1 MLPYLI
7 AGTIGYVVAK
17 LFEEDEAPKY
27 ANGGDVNNK
36 TLMKNDFLNEQT
48 KLQRNSKY
56 AILLDAT
63 WNNYTDEMRDVLD
76 NLKDELIKKLGYN
89 PLYNYAPFTNKDSQI
104 LMFDDDSNLLG
115 LLIFTIEPQKTYVPR
130 FSPSYI
136 KPEKVFENNENVFYI
151 EYIFSFGK
159 GKGQKMMNQIKKYA
173 NKYNVAIGL
182 EGSVVEKSDG
192 KYMASAK
199 HLERFYD
206 KQGFVNTEYNYFLYN
221 PNSKLN
227 NGGSVLLA
235 PNGKPSNLT
244 PEQYKLV
251 RTDAFKNWFGDWEN
265 DSANASK
272 VVDENGEPLVCYH
285 GNSNINFNVFVNG
298 ELSIRGK
305 NAKGWYFT
313 RYKNIAK
320 NFSGTNGFVKEVFL
334 KIMNFKIAKSYIEI
348 GTINKEYVKNAV
360 DSGYDGA
367 YFMPDKKSLEIGW
380 LKLYN
385 EEFVAFEPNQIKLAD
400 GSNTKFDSKNNDIR
414 FDEGGKLADNIF
426 DYFKEKGFAPL
437 GNQFWGK
444 SNCTIKI
451 DFSNVLY
458 LDKDNRVWSSP
469 IEYNDYKKA
478 FTILEFH
485 CKYKKKGI
493 GTAVLKEIIQGA
505 DLFGYTIFIE
515 PTSMKKYRVETDI
528 NTNDLKEWYSKYD
541 FKPLNDNYSDYVWL
555 RNPKNPDIQYA
566 GGGKVKSEY
575 IKRVKE
581 AIEYVENSAKA
592 RMIIDFEDEEGS
604 KQAFNEG
611 KDYERIFPI
620 KSKPNSFVVKRI
632 RDGVQEKYDAYGI
645 WNEKTKSYDYQYP
658 KNTKYGDKSKE
669 FDTLQIAT
677 YDDKGKIVGTI
688 KIATTENKQEDVK
701 KGAFK
706 IAVRQDYQNKGIA
719 SKLIEKAESEGID
732 FLEALKNNK
741 FTSKGRGYFISWL
754 NKKLN

>member
-7 AGTIGYVVAK
+7 AGAIGYVVAK

-56 AILLDAT
+56 AILLDAKYS
-63 WNNYTDEMRDVLD
+63 NYTDEMRDVLD
-76 NLKDELIKKLGYN
+76 NLQDELIKKLGYN
-89 PLYNYAPFTNKDSQI
+89 PLNYYDVFSRDEQI

-115 LLIFTIEPQKTYVPR
+115 LLIFTIDNQYTIVPR

-136 KPEKVFENNENVFYI
+136 KPEKIFENNENVFYI

-182 EGSVVEKSDG
+182 EGSVIEKSDG

-235 PNGKPSNLT
+235 PNGKPSNLS

-251 RTDAFKNWFGDWEN
+251 RTPAFKNWFGDWEN

-348 GTINKEYVKNAV
+348 GTINNIQLIKFGKDV
-360 DSGYDGA
+360 S
-367 YFMPDKKSLEIGW
+367 
-380 LKLYN
+380 
-385 EEFVAFEPNQIKLAD
+385 KLAYQ
-400 GSNTKFDSKNNDIR
+400 SPPPLYFTK
-414 FDEGGKLADNIF
+414 
-426 DYFKEKGFAPL
+426 
-437 GNQFWGK
+437 
-444 SNCTIKI
+444 
-451 DFSNVLY
+451 
-458 LDKDNRVWSSP
+458 
-469 IEYNDYKKA
+469 
-478 FTILEFH
+478 
-485 CKYKKKGI
+485 
-493 GTAVLKEIIQGA
+493 
-505 DLFGYTIFIE
+505 
-515 PTSMKKYRVETDI
+515 
-528 NTNDLKEWYSKYD
+528 
-541 FKPLNDNYSDYVWL
+541 
-555 RNPKNPDIQYA
+555 
-566 GGGKVKSEY
+566 
-575 IKRVKE
+575 
-581 AIEYVENSAKA
+581 AI
-592 RMIIDFEDEEGS
+592 
-604 KQAFNEG
+604 
-611 KDYERIFPI
+611 
-620 KSKPNSFVVKRI
+620 
-632 RDGVQEKYDAYGI
+632 
-645 WNEKTKSYDYQYP
+645 
-658 KNTKYGDKSKE
+658 
-669 FDTLQIAT
+669 
-677 YDDKGKIVGTI
+677 
-688 KIATTENKQEDVK
+688 
-701 KGAFK
+701 
-706 IAVRQDYQNKGIA
+706 
-719 SKLIEKAESEGID
+719 
-732 FLEALKNNK
+732 
-741 FTSKGRGYFISWL
+741 
-754 NKKLN
+754 